1 MSVLFDALIKDQ
13 LGFTGGVYINRC
25 ILFRNCLSIAH
36 LLGNPSSLITPIMI
50 IKTTVVV
57 VIIINNIINNN
68 KYYIFNKL
76 II

>member
-57 VIIINNIINNN
+57 VIIIILLIIISI
-68 KYYIFNKL
+68 IFFYKL

>member
-36 LLGNPSSLITPIMI
+36 LLGNPSSLPSSPIMI

-57 VIIINNIINNN
+57 VIIIIL
-68 KYYIFNKL
+68 L
-76 II
+76 IIISIIFL